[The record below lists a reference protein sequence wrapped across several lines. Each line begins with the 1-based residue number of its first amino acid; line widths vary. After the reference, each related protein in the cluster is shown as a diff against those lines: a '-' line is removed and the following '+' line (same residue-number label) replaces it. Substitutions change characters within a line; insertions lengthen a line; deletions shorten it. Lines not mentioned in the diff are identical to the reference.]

1 MLKLYTNM
9 NPELKTFID
18 QHSATAHAPLTALPN
33 GHVHQQANWIFNQS
47 HAPWLEILGIDAP
60 YKEMLA
66 EAQALKSMFVHHRSD
81 EGRHQG
87 WSSLAIHGI
96 GATKTNVAETY
107 GLDSKTAKYDW
118 TEIQDHCPVTVRF
131 FKEQFPYR
139 RYARV
144 RFMLLEPGG
153 FIMPHQ
159 DHHTSFLGGAVNISL
174 NQPDGCKLVNTHGTM
189 PFKDSGSMFYFNN
202 HYPHCVYNDSNID
215 RFHIIV
221 HGEADMSLLSPLL
234 VNSYLKKSNQQ
245 PFSNTTGI

>member
-1 MLKLYTNM
+1 M
-9 NPELKTFID
+9 NPELNNFID
-18 QHSATAHAPLTALPN
+18 RYSKVLPAPLPALVANHPRA
-33 GHVHQQANWIFNQS
+33 QANWIFNHS
-47 HAPWLEILGIDAP
+47 HAPWLEILGINAP
-60 YKEMLA
+60 YKDMLA
-66 EAQALKSMFVHHRSD
+66 EAQALKSMFVSHRNE
-81 EGRHQG
+81 EGQHQG

-96 GATKTNVAETY
+96 SATKTNVAENY

-118 TEIQDHCPVTVRF
+118 TEIQDQCPVTVKF

-139 RYARV
+139 QYARV

-153 FIMPHQ
+153 FVMPHQ

-174 NQPDGCKLVNTHGTM
+174 NQPDGCKLVNTHGTL

-202 HYPHCVYNDSNID
+202 HYPHCVYNDSNTD

-221 HGEADMSLLSPLL
+221 HGEADMERLSSLL

-245 PFSNTTGI
+245 PFSSATGI

>member
-1 MLKLYTNM
+1 
-9 NPELKTFID
+9 
-18 QHSATAHAPLTALPN
+18 
-33 GHVHQQANWIFNQS
+33 
-47 HAPWLEILGIDAP
+47 
-60 YKEMLA
+60 MLA
-66 EAQALKSMFVHHRSD
+66 EAQALKSMFVSHRNE

-96 GATKTNVAETY
+96 GATKTNVAESY

-118 TEIQDHCPVTVRF
+118 TEIQDQCPVTVQF

-139 RYARV
+139 WYARV

-153 FIMPHQ
+153 FVMPHQ

-174 NQPDGCKLVNTHGTM
+174 NQPDGCKLVNTHGTL
-189 PFKDSGSMFYFNN
+189 PFRDSGSMFYFNN
-202 HYPHCVYNDSNID
+202 HYPHCVYNNSNTD

-221 HGEADMSLLSPLL
+221 HGEADMLRLAPLL

-245 PFSNTTGI
+245 PFSSATGT

>member
-1 MLKLYTNM
+1 M
-9 NPELKTFID
+9 NPELNNFID
-18 QHSATAHAPLTALPN
+18 QYSKVLPATLPTLVDN
-33 GHVHQQANWIFNQS
+33 HPYAQASWIFNHS

-60 YKEMLA
+60 YKNMLA
-66 EAQALKSMFVHHRSD
+66 EAQALKSMFVSHRNE

-96 GATKTNVAETY
+96 GATKTNVAESY

-118 TEIQDHCPVTVRF
+118 TEIQDQCPVTVQF

-139 RYARV
+139 WYARV

-153 FIMPHQ
+153 FVMPHQ

-174 NQPDGCKLVNTHGTM
+174 NQPDGCKLVNTHGTL
-189 PFKDSGSMFYFNN
+189 PFRDSGSMFYFNN
-202 HYPHCVYNDSNID
+202 HYPHCVYNNSNTD

-221 HGEADMSLLSPLL
+221 HGEADMLRLAPLL

-245 PFSNTTGI
+245 PFSSATGT